1 MPLLKEAYPDSRI
14 SVCTCGSEAR
24 RTVSENDFDIVIV
37 NTPLHDELGDELALG
52 ISEDT
57 TAGCILI
64 AKSDNA
70 DSLSERLEDYGI
82 MVVARP
88 ISRVLF
94 FQSLKLMNASRKRV
108 MGLARENVKLQK
120 KLDEIK
126 IINRAKLVLMQYLK
140 FSENQAHKYIEKQ
153 AMDMR
158 TTRYDVAMRVIK
170 TYDLDA
176 RN

>member
-1 MPLLKEAYPDSRI
+1 M
-14 SVCTCGSEAR
+14 
-24 RTVSENDFDIVIV
+24 
-37 NTPLHDELGDELALG
+37 NTPLPDEFGDELALN
-52 ISEDT
+52 ISDTT
-57 TAGCILI
+57 TAGCLLI
-64 AKSDNA
+64 AKAEHA
-70 DSLSERLEDYGI
+70 DALSERLEDYGI

-88 ISRVLF
+88 ISRMLF
-94 FQSLKLMNASRKRV
+94 FQALKLMNASRKRV
-108 MGLARENVKLQK
+108 IWLARENKKKKK

-170 TYDLDA
+170 TYDLDK

>member
-37 NTPLHDELGDELALG
+37 NTPLPDELGDELALG